1 MKQSRYWKEWRE
13 RYIVLTKTH
22 LLTFKAKIT
31 NGNYTNPTEVI
42 PMKICSTVKSC
53 EDETKKP
60 ESFKLEVASQS
71 FFFMAPNF

>member
-13 RYIVLTKTH
+13 RYLVLTKTH
-22 LLTFKAKIT
+22 LLTFKEKIT
-31 NGNYTNPTEVI
+31 DGNYKNPTEVI

-60 ESFKLEVASQS
+60 ESFKLEVAS
-71 FFFMAPNF
+71 